1 MFAVLWK
8 LRAFFRQHWKR
19 YTLAIALLV
28 IGGILEM
35 IPPKLMGAAIDDIY
49 SDGFTEGKLLKYTVS
64 LLGLAI
70 FIYGVNYT
78 WMYQLFGGAFL
89 LEKILRSRF
98 MRHLLKMT
106 PAFYEKNRTGDLMAK
121 ATNDLKAISNTAGF
135 GILTLVDSSAF
146 MLVILFT
153 MVIFISWKLT
163 LASVLPL
170 PFMALAMNI
179 YGKKI
184 HERFTKAQD
193 AFGDMNDYV
202 LESISGVR
210 VIRAYVQ
217 EKADEARFQALTEEV
232 YKKNMKVAQIDS
244 LFDPT
249 IKVLVGLSYLIG
261 LGYGSYLVF
270 HQEITLGELVSFNV
284 YLGMMIWPMFAIG
297 ELINIM
303 QRGNASLD
311 RVNETLAYVPDVQN
325 HPEPLSVETP
335 ESIVFHQVSF
345 RYPSS
350 NTNNLENVSF
360 TLQRGQ
366 TLGIVGRTGSGKTT
380 LVKQLLREYPLG
392 TGSITI
398 SGVPLERIPIEQIHG
413 WIGYVPQDHVLFSK
427 TVKENIL
434 FGRKEATD
442 EELNKVIDAA
452 AFRKDIQMLPK
463 GLDTL
468 VGEKGIALSG
478 GQKQR
483 LSIARALLVNPEIL
497 ILDDA
502 LSAVDA
508 RTEAA
513 IIENIRN
520 ERAGKTTIITT
531 HRLSA
536 VEHADWII
544 VLDEGQIAE
553 EGTHEQLL
561 TQDGWYKEQWIRQQA
576 AETSEEKEVLL

>member
-1 MFAVLWK
+1 VFSVLWK
-8 LRAFFRQHWKR
+8 LGWFFKQHWKR
-19 YTLAIALLV
+19 YTIAITLL
-28 IGGILEM
+28 ILGGAIEM
-35 IPPKLMGAAIDDIY
+35 IPPKLIGVAIDDIY
-49 SDGFTEGKLLKYTVS
+49 VGGLTKEKLFLYAS
-64 LLGLAI
+64 LLLGLALV
-70 FIYGVNYT
+70 IYGVNYT
-78 WMYQLFGGAFL
+78 WIYQLFGGAFL
-89 LEKILRSRF
+89 VERILRSRF

-106 PAFYEKNRTGDLMAK
+106 PTFYEKNRTGDLMAR
-121 ATNDLKAISNTAGF
+121 ATNDLKAISMTAGF
-135 GILTLVDSSAF
+135 GILTLVDSSVF

-153 MVIFISWKLT
+153 MGVLISWKLT
-163 LASVLPL
+163 FAALLPL
-170 PFMALAMNI
+170 PIMAVAMNI

-193 AFGDMNDYV
+193 AFGEMNDYV

-217 EKADEARFQALTEEV
+217 EKADEARFQALTEDV
-232 YKKNMKVAQIDS
+232 YNKNMKVAQIDS

-249 IKVLVGLSYLIG
+249 IKVIVGISYLIG

-270 HQEITLGELVSFNV
+270 HKEITLGELVSFNV

-297 ELINIM
+297 ELINVM

-325 HPEPLSVETP
+325 HPQPLSVKNP
-335 ESIVFHQVSF
+335 ESIVFDNVTF

-350 NTNNLENVSF
+350 EVNNLENVSF
-360 TLQRGQ
+360 SLKRGQ

-392 TGSITI
+392 KGNITI
-398 SGVPLERIPIEQIHG
+398 SDVPIERIAIEDIQG

-434 FGRKEATD
+434 FGRKEASD
-442 EELNKVIDAA
+442 EELNKAIDLAS
-452 AFRKDIQMLPK
+452 FGKDISTLPE

-483 LSIARALLVNPEIL
+483 ISIARALLMNPEIL

-508 RTEAA
+508 KTEAA
-513 IIENIRN
+513 IIHNIRL
-520 ERAGKTTIITT
+520 ERAEKTTLITT

-536 VEHADWII
+536 VQHADWII
-544 VLDEGQIAE
+544 VLDDGKIVE
-553 EGTHEQLL
+553 EGTHEQLMA
-561 TQDGWYKEQWIRQQA
+561 QDGWYKEQFIRQQVEE
-576 AETSEEKEVLL
+576 AEESEVLP